1 MLDILAYIIKTFGF
15 PDCSFVD
22 ASMTKYLYYVY
33 CFLKVNKSL
42 IDNLQ
47 KGAAQPHVYPKD
59 INALEIIIPSQK
71 ILDSTEE
78 ILSSMFEEISQI
90 DAQIHLLI
98 EARDRLLPKLM
109 SGEIEV

>member
-1 MLDILAYIIKTFGF
+1 MLIL
-15 PDCSFVD
+15 
-22 ASMTKYLYYVY
+22 
-33 CFLKVNKSL
+33 
-42 IDNLQ
+42 
-47 KGAAQPHVYPKD
+47 HVYPKEYYMT
-59 INALEIIIPSQK
+59 LEIMYPPSQK

-90 DAQIHLLI
+90 DAQIRLLT